1 MPDRVRVV
9 PSARRLVQSLRD
21 LGYGLPDAVADLVDN
36 SIAARATK
44 VWIDVGF
51 EGDDSWIRIADNG
64 RGMPGAVLTE
74 AMRYGSETTYDL
86 EDLGKYG
93 LGLKTASTSQCR
105 RLTVA
110 TRHGNGSAR
119 LEVRRWDLDQ
129 VIKRNEWD
137 IERLRVDECRPEMLA
152 PLQGHKGTVVMWE
165 RLDRV
170 LRFARPGAAENWLL
184 RLCRDI
190 ERHLAMVFHR
200 FLSGGARRS
209 LPLKIYLNDNLIE
222 PWDPYCRDE
231 RQTEE
236 LPARELAIEHEGEKR
251 GIRVEPYILPNKS
264 QFSNAKAF
272 EDAGGPKKWNRQQG
286 FYIYRGDRMI
296 QSGGWNRL
304 RAPDEHTKLAR
315 VAVLFD
321 RGADDDFDINVSKM
335 RVSLPADLR
344 DEFDKIAIDVTK
356 KANAA
361 YRQTDE
367 EAPKRRESGGDARV
381 VERAMP
387 YRTGDERRDA
397 NLKVLKRVVDV
408 LEEELGRQ
416 PRLLRRL
423 LLALAKVDPV
433 FAAALKMTSRAG

>member
-1 MPDRVRVV
+1 MADHVSVV

-44 VWIDVGF
+44 VCIDVGF
-51 EGDDSWIRIADNG
+51 EGEDSWVRIADNG
-64 RGMPGAVLTE
+64 RGMTGPVLTE
-74 AMRYGSETTYDL
+74 AMRYGSETSYDL

-110 TRHGNGSAR
+110 TRHGSRGR
-119 LEVRRWDLDQ
+119 VEVRRWDLDR
-129 VIKRNEWD
+129 VIKRNEWKV
-137 IERLRVDECRPEMLA
+137 ERLRVDECRPELLA
-152 PLQGHKGTVVMWE
+152 PLDGHHGTVVLWE

-170 LRFARPGAAENWLL
+170 LRFARPGAVENWLL

-200 FLSGGARRS
+200 FLAKEARRA
-209 LPLKIYLNDNLIE
+209 LPLKIYLNDNAIE
-222 PWDPYCRDE
+222 PWDPYCRD
-231 RQTEE
+231 QPSTKE
-236 LPARELAIEHEGEKR
+236 LPVRDLLVRRGAEKSVV
-251 GIRVEPYILPNKS
+251 RVEPYILPNKS
-264 QFSNAKAF
+264 QFSSTKAF

-315 VAVLFD
+315 VSIVFD
-321 RGADDDFDINVSKM
+321 RAADDDFDINVSKM
-335 RVSLPADLR
+335 RVSLPAELR
-344 DEFDKIAIDVTK
+344 EEFDKIAADVAGR
-356 KANAA
+356 ANAA
-361 YRQTDE
+361 YRQTDDDTGRR
-367 EAPKRRESGGDARV
+367 KRDGGKSG
-381 VERAMP
+381 
-387 YRTGDERRDA
+387 RTVSGRTRRLGDERRDA
-397 NLKVLKRVVDV
+397 NLKVLKRVIAV
-408 LEEELGRQ
+408 LEQELGGQ

-423 LLALAKVDPV
+423 LLALAKIDPV
-433 FAAALKMTSRAG
+433 FAAAINIKQVG